1 MNPLEVTAVA
11 FGIVA
16 VFLNARQ
23 NPWGWGASLVNV
35 GLFTLIFYR
44 GQLYA
49 LMGLQVC
56 FGAISAYGWYHWLRG
71 GTAQRGVGVSAIAR
85 PTAAGLGALALVS
98 GALLGWALDRF
109 TPDQQPYLDAG
120 IAVISLAAQ
129 WMMARKYVECWVIWV
144 AVNLISVPFF
154 LYRGEYPTALQYSV
168 FLVLAV
174 NGLRSWRRALHAARA

>member
-1 MNPLEVTAVA
+1 VNPLEVTAVA

-35 GLFTLIFYR
+35 GLFTLIFFR

-56 FGAISAYGWYHWLRG
+56 FAAISAYGWYHWLRG
-71 GTAQRGVGVSAIAR
+71 GAARQGVRVTTIPS
-85 PTAAGLGALALVS
+85 TAAVSLTALSLGS
-98 GALLGWALDRF
+98 GALLGWALDRY

-120 IAVISLAAQ
+120 ISVISLAAQ
-129 WMMARKYVECWVIWV
+129 WMMARKYFESWVIWV
-144 AVNLISVPFF
+144 LVNLISVPFF

-174 NGLRSWRRALHAARA
+174 NGLLSWRRALRAAEV